1 MRHQEE
7 YSLSQVPEGA
17 TYSGWHIALVV
28 IGGTIS
34 IPGFLMAAQIGASL
48 GLTRAAAAFGIGCL
62 VLGLLGSATGA
73 AGQKSGLS
81 AHMLGQFAFGR
92 IGGRAA
98 SLAIALSL
106 VGWFGVISNIFA
118 VAAHGLATTVF
129 GDAPP
134 VSVFVIVG
142 GLLIVGVTLSGF
154 KGLDRLALALVP
166 VMIAF
171 LLLAAWLSRESISSW
186 TGAPEASGM
195 TLPTAISAVV
205 GSYIAGVAIQPDYA
219 RFAPSRRAALV
230 SAFVAL
236 GMSFPLVLLCTAIPS
251 VAAGESDLFKVM
263 TLIGMGI
270 PAFLLL
276 GLAAWSSNVL
286 CVYSAA
292 LSFTTVFRKLE
303 FTVVVIGIG
312 VVGTALAL
320 ANVQDFLTQYLIL
333 LGISIPPIAS
343 IFAADALLFR
353 SDYSDHAQVQLP
365 AFRWPAMIGWVEGIA
380 AGASSYSGGLS
391 LTTSPALD
399 SIAVSLVVFM
409 VLNVLISREVSGAS

>member
-106 VGWFGVISNIFA
+106 VGWFGVISNLFA

>member
-365 AFRWPAMIGWVEGIA
+365 AFRWPAMIGWVAGIA